1 VNRYL
6 KVCLPFL
13 LSLAIFLS
21 PACSQKTETPTTAA
35 IEFTD
40 QLGRTVRL
48 DTVPQRIISIAP
60 ANTEILYALGI
71 ENRIVAVTDYC
82 NYPPEVK
89 DKPSVGGFS
98 TPNIEKI
105 IALTPDLV
113 LAAPIH
119 EAQIIPQLEAK
130 GINVLALTPA
140 TIDEVLKAITLVG
153 QVTGAEK
160 KANNLVTGMQKRIK
174 TVVDKTGSLS
184 AEQRP
189 SVLFIIWHDPLMASG
204 RNTFHDQLVKMAGGV
219 NTVTD
224 EGYPSINLETV
235 IQFDPAIILA
245 GVGMGEGMDAP
256 LKFAQEESRLR
267 DITARKNNRVY
278 GVDTDTSGRAGP
290 RIVDALEE
298 FARLIHPEL
307 FK

>member
-6 KVCLPFL
+6 KVFLPFL

-21 PACSQKTETPTTAA
+21 PACSQKTETPTKAA
-35 IEFTD
+35 IEVTD
-40 QLGRTVRL
+40 QLGRTIRL
-48 DTVPQRIISIAP
+48 DTLPQRIISIAP

-89 DKPSVGGFS
+89 DKSSVGGFS

-105 IALTPDLV
+105 VALTPDLV

-119 EAQIIPQLEAK
+119 EVQIIPQLEAK
-130 GINVLALTPA
+130 GINVLALTPT

-153 QVTGAEK
+153 RVTGSEK
-160 KANNLVTGMQKRIK
+160 KANDLVAGMQKQIK
-174 TVVDKTGSLS
+174 TVIDKTGSLS
-184 AEQRP
+184 VEQRP

-204 RNTFHDQLVKMAGGV
+204 LNTFHDELIKKAGGV

-290 RIVDALEE
+290 RIVDALEK